1 MMPHQQI
8 ACLGLSHRTAPLAV
22 REQLRCSLVDVGELL
37 PALET
42 GHPLPERL
50 DSLADQP
57 LAVCLQDHAAFT
69 AVRELVILSTC
80 NRLELYALL
89 SGEVDDPRA
98 LLTAVLATVHQIDL
112 SPFQNHLY
120 HFVGET
126 AVTHLLRVAAGLDS
140 LVLGEPQILGQ
151 VTSAYMAAVQA
162 RTIGPALDALFRAA
176 IRTGKR
182 TRTETAISSSPA
194 SVSSVAI
201 ALAQD
206 IVGDLNGRHTLVI
219 GLGEMGRLALKAL
232 GHRGV
237 TAVSV
242 ANRTWVR
249 AETAVAR
256 FNGRAYSLEQLP
268 EALLAADV
276 VISATASPIP
286 VITAGMVQ
294 QAMSQRGARPL
305 VLIDLAVPRD
315 IDPAIQTMPNVR
327 LYDVDDL
334 QSSLDDSLAARQA
347 AVPLVETIV
356 AEETAVLDKEL
367 QQLAVQPLIA
377 DLHQKAEAIRQREL
391 ERTLRHLGDVD
402 PQTLEHLQH
411 LTRSLVNKLLHEPTK
426 QLRTQAS
433 TETAVTYASAVR
445 ELFGLGAPGD

>member
-8 ACLGLSHRTAPLAV
+8 VCLGLSHRTAPVDV
-22 REQLRCSLVDVGELL
+22 REQLRCSLLDVGQML
-37 PALET
+37 PAFEADHLENDALT
-42 GHPLPERL
+42 RL
-50 DSLADQP
+50 SDET
-57 LAVCLQDHAAFT
+57 VAASWQSRAEFT

-98 LLTAVLATVHQIDL
+98 LLTAVLATVHQTDL

-120 HFVGET
+120 HYVGET
-126 AVTHLLRVAAGLDS
+126 AVTHLLRVASGLDS

-176 IRTGKR
+176 MRAGKR
-182 TRTETAISSSPA
+182 TRAETTISSSPS

-201 ALAQD
+201 ALAQEA
-206 IVGDLNGRHTLVI
+206 VGDLNGRHTLVI

-237 TAVSV
+237 TQVSV

-249 AETAVAR
+249 AETAVAP
-256 FNGRAYSLEQLP
+256 FHGRPYALEQLP
-268 EALLAADV
+268 DALLIADV

-286 VITAGMVQ
+286 VITVGMVR

-334 QSSLDDSLAARQA
+334 QSSLDESLAARQA
-347 AVPLVETIV
+347 AVPLVEMIV

-426 QLRTQAS
+426 QLRTQAG

-445 ELFGLGAPGD
+445 ELFGLGAQGD